1 MRWKSSADSYGAVAI
16 SIHWLTAAAILGV
29 LGTGLSLDR
38 VGEEAETG
46 VLRVH
51 VVFGITAFALT
62 ILRIVWWLF
71 ADRRP
76 PEAPDQ
82 PRWQAAVAWGVHRL
96 LYLAILIMGASGIA
110 MIALSGAGDILFGGA
125 QRPLPNFFDY
135 APRGPH
141 GLVAWLL
148 MALVAL
154 HAGAALYHQFVL
166 RDRLL
171 ARMGVG
177 RRA

>member
-1 MRWKSSADSYGAVAI
+1 EEHSLLYCYIVCYLIRIRLAKQWETAMRWKSSADSYGAVAI

-38 VGEEAETG
+38 VGEEAEAG

-76 PEAPDQ
+76 LEAPD
-82 PRWQAAVAWGVHRL
+82 
-96 LYLAILIMGASGIA
+96 
-110 MIALSGAGDILFGGA
+110 
-125 QRPLPNFFDY
+125 
-135 APRGPH
+135 
-141 GLVAWLL
+141 
-148 MALVAL
+148 
-154 HAGAALYHQFVL
+154 
-166 RDRLL
+166 
-171 ARMGVG
+171 
-177 RRA
+177 